1 MNTWSAILT
10 SFNNIFPE
18 FTSTLKIIFLFL
30 DFIYV
35 YPKSW
40 KQLYLFRCQ
49 SIPNAICL
57 ICCTKGTAI
66 HGQKMLTETE
76 VFTQVAKLFQNQE
89 DLLQE
94 FSQFLPDANG
104 SNLSSSGSGPLS
116 LTSQMPVTFGH
127 PLAHHVEGI
136 TPHAANNDHAAIVK
150 KPTVGRPLS
159 NAQPFQPRIQ
169 LKRSHNES
177 LGHHSSL
184 KVMICSFFVVHFPH
198 CILETTASEND
209 FTPRRLFG
217 WGRKVWVT

>member
-1 MNTWSAILT
+1 MSLFVLAFHIPYSDITQKNDRLKLSYK
-10 SFNNIFPE
+10 SFDEWLI
-18 FTSTLKIIFLFL
+18 KIG
-30 DFIYV
+30 
-35 YPKSW
+35 
-40 KQLYLFRCQ
+40 
-49 SIPNAICL
+49 SIVPI
-57 ICCTKGTAI
+57 GTAI

-104 SNLSSSGSGPLS
+104 SNVSSGSAAALS

-136 TPHAANNDHAAIVK
+136 GGSLTTNNDHSAIVK
-150 KPTVGRPLS
+150 KPTVGRPLT

-169 LKRSHNES
+169 LKRSHNDS

-184 KVMICSFFVVHFPH
+184 KVRIYRTVCLSF
-198 CILETTASEND
+198 D
-209 FTPRRLFG
+209 
-217 WGRKVWVT
+217 